1 MNQRLVLST
10 IGISLLLR
18 HTENKEQGDTLN
30 NIANAADAGPHQSL
44 VNQISARVR
53 ETLSEND
60 ITRIRSMSAE
70 LNGLYALYDGQIG
83 LARQDM
89 QLIVSSDTAL
99 GRLCADLI
107 SEYLRRHGLPVQTM
121 IPTGLTTA
129 TSAAF
134 EAGIKSLIVECDK
147 LLPDYHNE
155 GYSVVFNL
163 VGGFKALQGYLN
175 TIGMFYADE
184 MLYLFE
190 GNTAAPIYIP
200 RLPIKIDLDALTPY
214 AVPLA
219 MMAEAPTTVPLS
231 QLGALQ
237 RTLYDTNDQENAEIS
252 QWGQLVWNQARGDL
266 LSGSLLP
273 FPLLRYET
281 GFINDYKRTLNPI
294 HRARLQSQLAN
305 VSSVLVDH
313 RGNAAALKGRGGIEY
328 DNYTSKQMNGKPIGH
343 FRISDGVRV
352 SCIADGGCLTL
363 RHFGEHDYV
372 NKNP

>member
-1 MNQRLVLST
+1 MSCFQRV
-10 IGISLLLR
+10 
-18 HTENKEQGDTLN
+18 Q
-30 NIANAADAGPHQSL
+30 A
-44 VNQISARVR
+44 
-53 ETLSEND
+53 TLSENN
-60 ITRIRSMSAE
+60 ITRIRWMSAE

-89 QLIVSSDTAL
+89 QLIVSNDTAL

-107 SEYLRRHGLPVQTM
+107 AEYLRGHGLPVQTM

-147 LLPDYHNE
+147 LLPSYHDE

-190 GNTAAPIYIP
+190 GSTAAPMYIP

-231 QLGALQ
+231 HLGALQ

-281 GFINDYKRTLNPI
+281 GFINDYKRTLNPT
-294 HRARLQSQLAN
+294 HRARLQSQLA
-305 VSSVLVDH
+305 SVAAVLGDH
-313 RGNAAALKGRGGIEY
+313 HGNAAALKGRGGIEY
-328 DNYTSKQMNGKPIGH
+328 DNYTSKQMNGKHIGH
-343 FRISDGVRV
+343 FRVSDGVRV
-352 SCIADGGCLTL
+352 SCIADGGGLTL